1 MKTIDKIRLYLKEI
15 SQSEEHYDW
24 LLENS
29 YVNPKYRNEEC
40 LHPEHATCQSCELN
54 RFLRS

>member
-15 SQSEEHYDW
+15 SKNEEHYNW
-24 LLENS
+24 LLRNS

-40 LHPEHATCQSCELN
+40 LHPEHVTCQNCELN
-54 RFLRS
+54 KFLRS